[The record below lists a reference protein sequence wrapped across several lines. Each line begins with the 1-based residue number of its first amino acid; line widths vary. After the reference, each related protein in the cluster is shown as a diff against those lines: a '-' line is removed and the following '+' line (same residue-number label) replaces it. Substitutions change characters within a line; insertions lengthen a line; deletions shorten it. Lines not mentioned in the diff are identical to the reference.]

1 MPLKVVI
8 EYLVGYVT
16 WERVFFISHE
26 GAVETSEDFDYT
38 HNQAMAEFTD
48 SELDNPTLFV
58 KLFLEGGAIGLLT
71 EPFANKALCK
81 AIYKQ
86 GLDAFLDGAKISG
99 EEELEI
105 LANTLAWA
113 LREKKYKY
121 KDKTLCQRIYQ
132 LMGPHG
138 FAEIDVSVEREMPHD
153 DPGERKSAVEQ
164 TLRINVAGETIDL
177 KTWTGVATKRIVNPL
192 TFEYEFEFE
201 LDENINKGIEGL
213 CACLG
218 AHPPDEDFGRD
229 IVDDPFTPDTDHR
242 GKFAL
247 LYTLTSDPV
256 STSTAKAIYRFK
268 DMTIALESVDNITQ
282 ILWSMDENE
291 KYKLTLAEI
300 AYPDTEAELDTR
312 YRQIPMFR
320 SEASFGRKLQH
331 DMLRPIWTWLYRPG
345 APTDM
350 GQWVRIDHENDDEVI
365 TDAEEVFDPYEIH

>member
-1 MPLKVVI
+1 MSLKVVI
-8 EYLVGYVT
+8 EYLVDHVT
-16 WERVFFISHE
+16 WKRVFLISHD
-26 GAVETSEDFDYT
+26 GTLETSADFDLEY
-38 HNQAMAEFTD
+38 NQAMAEFSNT
-48 SELDNPTLFV
+48 ELDNPSIFANI
-58 KLFLEGGAIGLLT
+58 FLNDGAIGLLA
-71 EPFANKALCK
+71 EPFSKNAFCEAV
-81 AIYKQ
+81 YKQ
-86 GLDAFLDGAKISG
+86 GLSAFLDGEKIR
-99 EEELEI
+99 EEDELKI

-138 FAEIDVSVEREMPHD
+138 FAEINTDVERDIPQD

-164 TLRINVAGETIDL
+164 TLRINIAGKTIDI

-229 IVDDPFTPDTDHR
+229 IADDPFTPSTDSR

-247 LYTLTSDPV
+247 LYTLVDDPV
-256 STSTAKAIYRFK
+256 STSTAKAIYRFR
-268 DMTIALESVDNITQ
+268 DMGFAMESVDNITQ

-300 AYPDTEAELDTR
+300 VSPDIEAELDAR
-312 YRQIPMFR
+312 YRQIPIFE
-320 SEASFGRKLQH
+320 SEARFSYKLQH

-365 TDAEEVFDPYEIH
+365 TDNEEVFGPHEIH